1 MFVLTL
7 SSASGL
13 LCVVQNQNK
22 STNLLHMGKVF
33 RSWTLFGFGTGN
45 LYYPCIYNVSLL
57 HQDEEGI
64 GKSIPAAQFPETQ
77 EISRGRS
84 PREISRVE
92 GNPRDFPRPWVL
104 HHETRGISRGRSPR
118 EIPRVEGCK
127 THGQGKSRG
136 RRGWISQYL
145 PSLGGARTFS
155 HHYQGRI
162 APLLQCRPLVVAFK
176 LKLTPSSCYSID
188 DILSCF
194 ITQLS

>member
-1 MFVLTL
+1 M
-7 SSASGL
+7 
-13 LCVVQNQNK
+13 
-22 STNLLHMGKVF
+22 
-33 RSWTLFGFGTGN
+33 
-45 LYYPCIYNVSLL
+45 YPCSTKTREVLGNPSPTP
-57 HQDEEGI
+57 
-64 GKSIPAAQFPETQ
+64 KRFPETR

-104 HHETRGISRGRSPR
+104 HPETRGISRGRSPR

-127 THGQGKSRG
+127 THGRGKSRG

-162 APLLQCRPLVVAFK
+162 DATDAPVLLMRRYYLWTDAAEA
-176 LKLTPSSCYSID
+176 
-188 DILSCF
+188 
-194 ITQLS
+194 

>member
-1 MFVLTL
+1 M
-7 SSASGL
+7 SGGCSQL
-13 LCVVQNQNK
+13 
-22 STNLLHMGKVF
+22 
-33 RSWTLFGFGTGN
+33 
-45 LYYPCIYNVSLL
+45 NVSVL
-57 HQDEEGI
+57 HQDEGGI

-104 HHETRGISRGRSPR
+104 HPETRGISRGRSPR

-127 THGQGKSRG
+127 THGRGKSRG
-136 RRGWISQYL
+136 RRGWISRYL

-162 APLLQCRPLVVAFK
+162 DFNTVNPSHSTGMDLVSIPASRGVLANPIPRDKIFQYSPCRG
-176 LKLTPSSCYSID
+176 
-188 DILSCF
+188 LSTHPRAMN
-194 ITQLS
+194 TQ

>member
-1 MFVLTL
+1 MYTYTAERRDVLYTYT
-7 SSASGL
+7 AERRD
-13 LCVVQNQNK
+13 V
-22 STNLLHMGKVF
+22 
-33 RSWTLFGFGTGN
+33 
-45 LYYPCIYNVSLL
+45 LYTYTAERRDVLGCTSPTT
-57 HQDEEGI
+57 
-64 GKSIPAAQFPETQ
+64 KRFPEAL
-77 EISRGRS
+77 EMSLGLR
-84 PREISRVE
+84 
-92 GNPRDFPRPWVL
+92 
-104 HHETRGISRGRSPR
+104 PR
-118 EIPRVEGCK
+118 EIPWVSGCK

-194 ITQLS
+194 IIQLNEQIHLYLI

>member
-1 MFVLTL
+1 MSRFPSTL
-7 SSASGL
+7 EISLGLRPWEISRVSG
-13 LCVVQNQNK
+13 
-22 STNLLHMGKVF
+22 NLLGVGD
-33 RSWTLFGFGTGN
+33 GFPNTSLVLVEHG
-45 LYYPCIYNVSLL
+45 YIVSVL
-57 HQDEEGI
+57 HQDEGGI

-104 HHETRGISRGRSPR
+104 HPETRGISRGRSPR

-127 THGQGKSRG
+127 THGRGKSRG

-145 PSLGGARTFS
+145 PSLGGVRTFS

-162 APLLQCRPLVVAFK
+162 
-176 LKLTPSSCYSID
+176 D
-188 DILSCF
+188 
-194 ITQLS
+194 